1 MKTNILELLNK
12 VWRSN
17 YEHAL
22 YFEEQNKENLADTFF
37 DNAKLLEKTIEELKE
52 QTNIKSKYIVYPT
65 YYYDNSKMEKLEYSF
80 LFDDRKSA
88 EEFLSLCKEK
98 YTTLTDVD
106 YFLDGWFW
114 GMKEILTDNSTER
127 LNKLAKN
134 ERMIKEEVELERELD
149 LIEEIYDFF
158 LIDFDRGGDYNQDFI
173 EYVKKDIDAGYWDDY
188 IKREIWQKY
197 DILEIIRYIYYKND
211 GKMIKKEE
219 LEKYKKK

>member
-37 DNAKLLEKTIEELKE
+37 DNAKLLEKIMEELKK
-52 QTNIKSKYIVYPT
+52 QTEIKTKYIVYPT

-80 LFDDRKSA
+80 IFDDRKSA

-127 LNKLAKN
+127 LNELVKK
-134 ERMIKEEVELERELD
+134 ERMIKEEIELEREMN
-149 LIEEIYDFF
+149 LIEDIFDFF
-158 LIDFDRGGDYNQDFI
+158 LIDYDRCGDYDQNFI
-173 EYVKKDIDAGYWDDY
+173 EYIKKDIDRLLG
-188 IKREIWQKY
+188 
-197 DILEIIRYIYYKND
+197 
-211 GKMIKKEE
+211 
-219 LEKYKKK
+219 

>member
-37 DNAKLLEKTIEELKE
+37 DNAKLLEKTIEELKK
-52 QTNIKSKYIVYPT
+52 QTEIKTKYIVYPT

-98 YTTLTDVD
+98 YTTLTDID

-127 LNKLAKN
+127 LNELAKK
-134 ERMIKEEVELERELD
+134 ERMIKEEVELERELRE
-149 LIEEIYDFF
+149 IEDVFETL
-158 LIDFDRGGDYNQDFI
+158 LIDYDRGASYDEDFL
-173 EYVKKDIDAGYWDDY
+173 EYIQKLNYLK
-188 IKREIWQKY
+188 IK
-197 DILEIIRYIYYKND
+197 ILL
-211 GKMIKKEE
+211 M
-219 LEKYKKK
+219 LMFHQMFVV